1 MTGTLTEHV
10 AAVRAFNRFYTRVI
24 GVLGSGLLE
33 TSYSLTEA
41 RVLFELGRREEVEL
55 ATLRAELGLD
65 AGYATRILD
74 RLEAEGLVVRSRSSA
89 DARRRVLR
97 LSERGREA
105 YRLLDGRSAAETEQ
119 LLAPLGAE
127 GRQRLVAAMDA
138 VRRLLEGETG
148 ERPVVLREPG
158 PGELGWVV
166 QRHGALYAAEYG
178 WDASFEAL
186 VARIVGDFGASN
198 DPRRERAWI
207 ADVDGAPA
215 GCVFCV
221 AKDERTAQLR
231 LLLVEPSARGL
242 GVGSRLVDECL
253 AFARAAGYEEL
264 VLWTNDVLVEARR
277 IYERAG
283 FALVGEGPHH
293 SFGQNLVEQTWR
305 RPL

>member
-1 MTGTLTEHV
+1 MSGTLTEHV

-33 TSYSLTEA
+33 TPYSLTEA

-127 GRQRLVAAMDA
+127 GRQRLVASMDA
-138 VRRLLEGETG
+138 VRRLLEREAG

-178 WDASFEAL
+178 WDPTFEAL

-198 DPRRERAWI
+198 DPHRERAWI

-221 AKDERTAQLR
+221 AKDGRTAQLR

-242 GVGSRLVDECL
+242 GLGTRLVDECI
-253 AFARAAGYEEL
+253 AFAQAAGYEEI

-293 SFGQNLVEQTWR
+293 SFGHDLVEQTWR
-305 RPL
+305 RAL

>member
-1 MTGTLTEHV
+1 MSGTLTEHV

-33 TSYSLTEA
+33 TPYSLTEA

-97 LSERGREA
+97 LSEPGRAA

-119 LLAPLGAE
+119 LLAPLGVE
-127 GRQRLVAAMDA
+127 GRQRLVASMEA
-138 VRRLLEGETG
+138 VRRLLEGEAR
-148 ERPVVLREPG
+148 ERQVVLREPG

-178 WDASFEAL
+178 WDPTFEAL

-198 DPRRERAWI
+198 DPHRERAWI

-221 AKDERTAQLR
+221 AKDGRTAQLR

-242 GVGSRLVDECL
+242 GLGTRLVDECI
-253 AFARAAGYEEL
+253 AFAQAAGYEEI

-293 SFGQNLVEQTWR
+293 SFGHDLVEQTWR
-305 RPL
+305 RAL

>member
-1 MTGTLTEHV
+1 MSGTLTEHV

-33 TSYSLTEA
+33 TPYSLTEA

-74 RLEAEGLVVRSRSSA
+74 RFESDGLVVRSRSGA

-105 YRLLDGRSAAETEQ
+105 YRLLDGRSAAETEE
-119 LLAPLGAE
+119 LLVPLGAE
-127 GRQRLVAAMDA
+127 GRQRLVASMDA
-138 VRRLLEGETG
+138 VRRLLEHEAT

-178 WDASFEAL
+178 WDSTFEAL

-207 ADVDGAPA
+207 ADVGGAPA

-242 GVGSRLVDECL
+242 GLGTRLVDACI
-253 AFARAAGYEEL
+253 AFARAAGYEEI

-293 SFGQNLVEQTWR
+293 SFGQDLVEQTWR